1 MARERLVVWQRELH
15 AAYDSV
21 QAIGLGAGVL
31 LVHQVCVMDDLRD
44 LAQHRVAQEGVLLQ
58 EGFEGAIFPTVGEPG
73 PYHIEEL
80 RPLRGLR
87 RIAEE
92 GEGGIRVYEAPYQP
106 DAGGAVHV
114 APSASGPQHQTSPS
128 SVRAA
133 PVGASR
139 SIAAWRAALSAA
151 AASPLSGERK

>member
-1 MARERLVVWQRELH
+1 MARERQVVGQRELH
-15 AAYDSV
+15 AAYDGV
-21 QAIGLGAGVL
+21 QALRLGASVL

-44 LAQHRVAQEGVLLQ
+44 LAQRRVVEVVLLQ
-58 EGFEGAIFPTVGEPG
+58 KRFEGAVLTVVGEPG
-73 PYHIEEL
+73 LHHIEEL
-80 RPLRGLR
+80 RPLLGLR
-87 RIAEE
+87 GIAEE
-92 GEGGIRVYEAPYQP
+92 GEGCLLVQEAPNQP
-106 DAGGAVHV
+106 YAGGAVHV
-114 APSASGPQHQTSPS
+114 TPAARGPQHQTLPS